1 MLTADSNLLVYAVD
15 GRDAAKHRAA
25 SHIVKRLEQTG
36 APLGLQAIGEY
47 YAALT
52 RRLKRPTWQA
62 AQSARN
68 YLAKFRTFAIT
79 GESVGLALAEASA
92 GRFSYWDAL
101 LLASADLAGCTVLL
115 SEDMADGAR
124 LGGIEVVHPFA
135 ESGLSERAQ
144 AAFAAFGGRA

>member
-1 MLTADSNLLVYAVD
+1 MLTADTNLLVYAVD
-15 GRDAAKHRAA
+15 ERDAAKHAVA
-25 SHIVKRLEQTG
+25 SHLIKRLEQAG

-68 YLAKFRTFAIT
+68 YLAKFQTFAIT
-79 GESVGLALAEASA
+79 GESVMRALAEASA

-101 LLASADLAGCTVLL
+101 LLASADLAGCSVML
-115 SEDMADGAR
+115 SQDMTDGAR
-124 LGGIEVVHPFA
+124 LGHIEVVHPFGDG
-135 ESGLSERAQ
+135 GLSERAQ
-144 AAFAAFGGRA
+144 AALAAFGGRA